1 MYTEAEPD
9 SIDADMKSPLDEG
22 ISRML
27 DWISRF
33 WRTSVIGSFLAGL
46 LFLLPI
52 VLTVFIVAYIVSF
65 VRGAIGPGTVLG
77 DLLTWGGT
85 YILGPS
91 QDTLAFWLGVGI
103 ALAGIWLLG
112 LIVKTRAKSI
122 IQSYLDRLFSRVP
135 LIRSIY
141 SPVSRVVRLATNRTG
156 APGDLSSMSVVSC
169 RFFGSGDTA
178 VDVLALL
185 ASQQLYLISGERR
198 RLVYLPAAPIPMSG
212 GLVFVSDTAITPVPD
227 MKVDDLLKIYVSLGA
242 LAPEVIPRA
251 DSQGSLPLSKAQP
264 GARAASPVPLPKTE
278 HV

>member
-1 MYTEAEPD
+1 MN
-9 SIDADMKSPLDEG
+9 SPLDEG
-22 ISRML
+22 VSRML
-27 DWISRF
+27 NWISRV
-33 WRTSVIGSFLAGL
+33 WRTSVLGSFLAGL

-52 VLTVFIVAYIVSF
+52 VLTVFIVAWIINF

-77 DLLTWGGT
+77 DLFTRGGN
-85 YILGPS
+85 YLIGGS
-91 QDTLAFWLGVGI
+91 QDTLAFWLGIGI
-103 ALAGIWLLG
+103 ALIGIWLLG

-122 IQSYLDRLFSRVP
+122 IQNYLDSLFSRVP

-141 SPVSRVVRLATNRTG
+141 SPVSRVVRLATDRSSG

-169 RFFGSGDTA
+169 RFFGEGA
-178 VDVLALL
+178 QGVDILALL
-185 ASQQLYLISGERR
+185 ASQQLFTVAGERR

-212 GLVFVSDTAITPVPD
+212 GLVFIADSAITPVPD

-251 DSQGSLPLSKAQP
+251 DDQRRAITLVAGQLPTL
-264 GARAASPVPLPKTE
+264 PVPVSKPE

>member
-1 MYTEAEPD
+1 
-9 SIDADMKSPLDEG
+9 
-22 ISRML
+22 ML
-27 DWISRF
+27 NWISRF

-52 VLTVFIVAYIVSF
+52 VLTVFIAAYIVGF

-77 DLLTWGGT
+77 DLLTRGGN
-85 YILGPS
+85 YLLGRS

-112 LIVKTRAKSI
+112 LIIKTRAKSI
-122 IQSYLDRLFSRVP
+122 IQNYLDSLFSRVP

-141 SPVSRVVRLATNRTG
+141 SPVTRVVRMATDRSGTQ
-156 APGDLSSMSVVSC
+156 GDLSSMSVVSC
-169 RFFGSGDTA
+169 RFFGSGENG

-185 ASQQLYLISGERR
+185 ASQQLYIVAGERR

-212 GLVFVSDTAITPVPD
+212 GLIFVSDTAITPVPD

-242 LAPEVIPRA
+242 LAPEVVPRA
-251 DSQGSLPLSKAQP
+251 ADTPHAISLAPISAGQRLTPPPPLAN
-264 GARAASPVPLPKTE
+264 AERV
-278 HV
+278 

>member
-1 MYTEAEPD
+1 
-9 SIDADMKSPLDEG
+9 
-22 ISRML
+22 ML
-27 DWISRF
+27 DWISKF

-52 VLTVFIVAYIVSF
+52 ILTVFIAAYIVSF

-91 QDTLAFWLGVGI
+91 QDILSFWLGVGI

-122 IQSYLDRLFSRVP
+122 IQNYLDRLFSRVP

-141 SPVSRVVRLATNRTG
+141 SPVTRVVRLATDRSG
-156 APGDLSSMSVVSC
+156 APGDLSGMSVVCC
-169 RFFGSGDTA
+169 RFFGTGDTG

-185 ASQQLYLISGERR
+185 ASQQLFTVAGERR

-212 GLVFVSDTAITPVPD
+212 GLVFVADTAITPIPE

-242 LAPEVIPRA
+242 LAPEVIPSGAAR
-251 DSQGSLPLSKAQP
+251 GSSPLTVVPPGTRLPGSSPL
-264 GARAASPVPLPKTE
+264 ARAERV
-278 HV
+278 

>member
-1 MYTEAEPD
+1 
-9 SIDADMKSPLDEG
+9 
-22 ISRML
+22 ML

-122 IQSYLDRLFSRVP
+122 IQSYLDRLLSRVP
-135 LIRSIY
+135 LIR
-141 SPVSRVVRLATNRTG
+141 
-156 APGDLSSMSVVSC
+156 
-169 RFFGSGDTA
+169 
-178 VDVLALL
+178 
-185 ASQQLYLISGERR
+185 
-198 RLVYLPAAPIPMSG
+198 
-212 GLVFVSDTAITPVPD
+212 
-227 MKVDDLLKIYVSLGA
+227 
-242 LAPEVIPRA
+242 
-251 DSQGSLPLSKAQP
+251 
-264 GARAASPVPLPKTE
+264 
-278 HV
+278 

>member
-1 MYTEAEPD
+1 
-9 SIDADMKSPLDEG
+9 
-22 ISRML
+22 ML

-122 IQSYLDRLFSRVP
+122 IQNYLDRLLSRVP

-185 ASQQLYLISGERR
+185 ASQQLYLISGDRR

-251 DSQGSLPLSKAQP
+251 DSQCSLPLTKAQP
-264 GARAASPVPLPKTE
+264 GARSPSPVPLPKTE

>member
-1 MYTEAEPD
+1 MYTETEPN
-9 SIDADMKSPLDEG
+9 SVDADMKSPLDEG
-22 ISRML
+22 VSRMV

-52 VLTVFIVAYIVSF
+52 VLTVFIAAYIVNF

-77 DLLTWGGT
+77 DFLTWGGT

-91 QDTLAFWLGVGI
+91 QDTLAFWLGVAI

-122 IQSYLDRLFSRVP
+122 IQNYLDRLFSRVP

-156 APGDLSSMSVVSC
+156 APGDLSGMSVVSC
-169 RFFGSGDTA
+169 RFFGSSETA
-178 VDVLALL
+178 VDILALL
-185 ASQQLYLISGERR
+185 ASQQLYLIAGERR

-212 GLVFVSDTAITPVPD
+212 GLVFVADTAITPVPD

-251 DSQGSLPLSKAQP
+251 DSHATLPLATQP
-264 GARAASPVPLPKTE
+264 GPRPPSASSLAKSEERV
-278 HV
+278 

>member
-1 MYTEAEPD
+1 
-9 SIDADMKSPLDEG
+9 
-22 ISRML
+22 ML

-122 IQSYLDRLFSRVP
+122 IQNYLDRLLSRVP

-169 RFFGSGDTA
+169 RFFGSGETA

-212 GLVFVSDTAITPVPD
+212 GLVFVADTAITPVPD

-264 GARAASPVPLPKTE
+264 GARAALPCSASQNGTCLNVDCRQRRRG
-278 HV
+278 HTPSYGL

>member
-1 MYTEAEPD
+1 
-9 SIDADMKSPLDEG
+9 
-22 ISRML
+22 ML

-52 VLTVFIVAYIVSF
+52 VLTVFIVAYIVNF

-91 QDTLAFWLGVGI
+91 QDTLAFWLGVAI

-122 IQSYLDRLFSRVP
+122 IQNYLDRLFSRVP

-141 SPVSRVVRLATNRTG
+141 SPVSRVVRMATNRSG

-169 RFFGSGDTA
+169 RFFGPGETA

-185 ASQQLYLISGERR
+185 ASQQLYLIAGERR
-198 RLVYLPAAPIPMSG
+198 RLVYLPAAPIPDVGRPCICRRHGYHPCPRHEGRRSFENLCFARRFGAG
-212 GLVFVSDTAITPVPD
+212 GYPKGRFQGAGS
-227 MKVDDLLKIYVSLGA
+227 VDHRHIREAVC
-242 LAPEVIPRA
+242 PP
-251 DSQGSLPLSKAQP
+251 PL
-264 GARAASPVPLPKTE
+264 RFPKRR